1 MLTAIPAM
9 LSGLD
14 WVLVAVAGVSVIRGL
29 WRGAVSQVF
38 GIIGA
43 GAGFVLAL
51 NFYTQVAA
59 RLTETF
65 QDLPRPGLVAM
76 VTLFLLAWVVFAV
89 LGHWL
94 ARLLRNTGLSGLD
107 RLLGALVG
115 FAKAVVI
122 AIIIVSA
129 LVFFFSP
136 KDPVIGRSML
146 APYLQEMAA
155 FLVRTAPPGVRQ
167 QFDHKR
173 EEFRKF
179 WLAPESG
186 SRFPAAT

>member
-1 MLTAIPAM
+1 MTAIPSM
-9 LSGLD
+9 FNGLD

-38 GIIGA
+38 GILGI

-51 NFYTQVAA
+51 NFHTPVAA
-59 RLTETF
+59 RLTEAF
-65 QDLPRPGLVAM
+65 KDLPRPGLVAM

-89 LGHWL
+89 VGHWL
-94 ARLLRNTGLSGLD
+94 AGLLRKTGLSGLD

-115 FAKAVVI
+115 FAKAVLI

-136 KDPVIGRSML
+136 KDPLIGRSKL

-155 FLVRTAPPGVRQ
+155 FLVRTAPPGVRR
-167 QFDHKR
+167 QFDQKR
-173 EEFRKF
+173 EEFQKF
-179 WLAPESG
+179 WLAPG
-186 SRFPAAT
+186 NVQGPPAAT